1 VPAAKKTTAKKKP
14 AKKKPAKKAA
24 AKKPAKRTPVK
35 RTPVKK
41 AVAKK
46 TTAKKKPAKKAVA
59 RKTTTAKRT
68 AAKKA
73 APRKPAGKSTAASRT
88 PVKKAATA
96 EPVVRKTA
104 AAQRADALAELS
116 NTLDTHTPTLVNRR
130 PSRRALPPE
139 GELGSRGLW
148 LLDVPFDDRNS
159 AKWGG
164 AHWDPKLRKWVFRGE
179 RLPAS
184 LAAWAAPRYSW
195 ERWMQDN
202 TNGVRQ
208 PAPQSG
214 KTIVLRGHQEL
225 AAEAIHDAWK
235 TGMPGFLLADQV
247 GLGKTYATIAGV
259 NQMGSNLNILVL
271 SPLSVVRHWRRS
283 IEAMGD
289 GGNRWCV
296 QNYDRAKSLLEV
308 PESAK
313 TAVKARTKN
322 KRLAQQGKSLVAWD
336 IVIADEAHRLKN
348 PQSQR
353 SAAVRQIIKGHGTAA
368 FVLWLSATAGQNPL
382 ELAYLAPLL
391 AWRTGA
397 QVRGLEDFEQWCRDT
412 GLGVKRG
419 SFGSWEWV
427 RNEEDLHMMRRL
439 LFDGTPTA
447 GLRRRPED
455 LEGWPEMQRIA
466 WPIELER
473 SKRALYDE
481 AWEEFRAQ
489 LALTPADQDSH
500 NALVAALRFRQKA
513 SLLRVDETVQHALEL
528 LDEGLQVAISVQFIE
543 TAEAIV
549 AQLEAA
555 KPRVEC
561 ARITGSLSAQA
572 REDDRI
578 AFQQGLKPA
587 CVFTVTEGISLHA
600 GEMAVDATSNERA
613 MIMHDLR
620 WSALD
625 TAQIEGR
632 CHRDGQNAVAYY
644 VFAEDTV
651 EERVAQAVLGRLADM
666 GAMLGDD
673 TVGLDV
679 LLAAVS

>member
-1 VPAAKKTTAKKKP
+1 MSNVPAAKKSSAKKSPVKKAAAKRAP
-14 AKKKPAKKAA
+14 AKKSPAKKSPVKKAAAKRAPAKKSPAKKSPAKKAA
-24 AKKPAKRTPVK
+24 AKRAPAKR
-35 RTPVKK
+35 
-41 AVAKK
+41 
-46 TTAKKKPAKKAVA
+46 
-59 RKTTTAKRT
+59 
-68 AAKKA
+68 
-73 APRKPAGKSTAASRT
+73 ASAS
-88 PVKKAATA
+88 VGLSGGS
-96 EPVVRKTA
+96 VRKGLEE
-104 AAQRADALAELS
+104 QRIEALAVLAK
-116 NTLDTHTPTLVNRR
+116 TLDTHTPESVKRR
-130 PSRRALPPE
+130 PSRRTLLPE
-139 GELGSRGLW
+139 GEFGSRGLW

-164 AHWDPKLRKWVFRGE
+164 AHWDPKMRKWVFRGE
-179 RLPAS
+179 RLPSS
-184 LAAWAAPRYSW
+184 LSAWAAPMYSW
-195 ERWMQDN
+195 ERWLQDN
-202 TNGVRQ
+202 ANGVRLPT
-208 PAPQSG
+208 PAAATP
-214 KTIVLRGHQEL
+214 IVLRGHQEL
-225 AAEAIHDAWK
+225 AADAIHDAWK

-259 NQMGSNLNILVL
+259 NKTGSNLNILVL
-271 SPLSVVRHWRRS
+271 CPLSVVRHWRRS
-283 IEAMGD
+283 IAAMGD

-296 QNYDRAKSLLEV
+296 QNYDRAKSLLAE
-308 PESAK
+308 PESA
-313 TAVKARTKN
+313 TAAVRTRTKN

-353 SAAVRQIIKGHGTAA
+353 SAAVRQVVKGHGTAA

-397 QVRGLEDFEQWCRDT
+397 QVRGLEDFEQWCRET

-439 LFDGTPTA
+439 LFDGTPPA

-489 LALTPADQDSH
+489 LALTPAGQDSH

-549 AQLEAA
+549 EQLESA
-555 KPRVEC
+555 KPRIEC
-561 ARITGSLSAQA
+561 ARITGSLSAEA
-572 REDDRI
+572 RENDRI
-578 AFQQGLKPA
+578 AFQQGHKPA

-600 GEMAVDATSNERA
+600 GEMAVDATSTERA

-673 TVGLDV
+673 TVGLDA
-679 LLAAVS
+679 LLAAVG